1 MLKLYV
7 CVACEKVIIDQDGVA
22 SLIGLFNKFTLTL
35 PKNQE
40 IPKNAVAPKEWAV
53 FSAWDTE
60 PGDELKEHLFC
71 LQIFYPD
78 KSQFGEIFKNKMKVE
93 LNKRSQVKTMIPG
106 FPVGRPGFYTVRNW
120 IEESNKM
127 VAGPIEFKMEVEI
140 LKQEPS
146 QN

>member
-22 SLIGLFNKFTLTL
+22 SLIGLFNKLTLT
-35 PKNQE
+35 PQKNQE
-40 IPKNAVAPKEWAV
+40 IPRNAVAPKEWAV

-60 PGDELKEHLFC
+60 PGDELKEYLFC
-71 LQIFYPD
+71 LQILYPD
-78 KSQFGEIFKNKMKVE
+78 KSQFAEIFKNKMKVE

-106 FPVGRPGFYTVRNW
+106 FPVGQPGFYTVRNW

>member
-1 MLKLYV
+1 MLKLYA

-22 SLIGLFNKFTLTL
+22 SLIGLFNKFILT
-35 PKNQE
+35 PQKDQE
-40 IPKNAVAPKEWAV
+40 IPKNAVAV

-106 FPVGRPGFYTVRNW
+106 FPVGQPGFYTVRNW

>member
-22 SLIGLFNKFTLTL
+22 SLIGLFNKLTLT
-35 PKNQE
+35 PQKNQE

-106 FPVGRPGFYTVRNW
+106 FPVGQPGFYTVRNW

>member
-1 MLKLYV
+1 MLKLYA

-22 SLIGLFNKFTLTL
+22 SLIGLFNKFILT
-35 PKNQE
+35 PQKDQE

-53 FSAWDTE
+53 FGAWDTE
-60 PGDELKEHLFC
+60 PGDELKEYIFC
-71 LQIFYPD
+71 MQMFYPD

-93 LNKRSQVKTMIPG
+93 LNKRTQVKTNIPG
-106 FPVGRPGFYTVRNW
+106 FPVGQPGFYTIRTW

-140 LKQEPS
+140 LKQ
-146 QN
+146 